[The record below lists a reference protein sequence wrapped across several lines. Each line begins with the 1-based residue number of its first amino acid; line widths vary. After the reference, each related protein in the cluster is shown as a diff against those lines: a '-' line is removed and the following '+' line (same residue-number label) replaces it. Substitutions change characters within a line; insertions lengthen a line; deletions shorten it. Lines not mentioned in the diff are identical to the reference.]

1 MRILDDILLRTGGC
15 LVSSVC
21 ELIKCREWIGFLKV
35 FGLQKKRKKKK
46 EVSNGLN
53 QMDRL
58 EVEFVVHHRV

>member
-1 MRILDDILLRTGGC
+1 MSC
-15 LVSSVC
+15 VC

-35 FGLQKKRKKKK
+35 FGLQKKKEKKKK